1 MICWLVLL
9 GLSGVV
15 WTAETTN
22 DYRQPYKF
30 VKPLTDLGDIY
41 QRAERKTPISS
52 KRTSAKVEK
61 RLGFSSRMDEKRPSR
76 PSRMEDEKRPSRPAR
91 MEDDNKAMST
101 DNSEV
106 APMAS
111 AMKAP
116 PPKAESMPEPEAL
129 KSRSR
134 KKIMS
139 KEVKKEKSE
148 EDSSMAN
155 HRIEDEDKEEKLEAE
170 SRGGPKAEPL
180 RQRQRYT
187 KPEPE
192 PKEEYEYYY
201 DDSYYYDDEEYE
213 EYENSY
219 PPQKSHN
226 SKPKYT
232 NHPIPS
238 SKYPNFPEGKPKAPT
253 QKYSEPPKQKQSKPP
268 THKYSQPP
276 TQKYSK
282 PQSSYSKPQ
291 SSKYSP
297 SSKYNKHSSRK
308 PSSSDSRSKPPS
320 KSSHKSSSH
329 NYDIDNTLNR
339 LNALKSS
346 HKKRQGTPYSFERY
360 NPDTKYNNEN
370 RYTKKEPERREP
382 ERQEPTE
389 RKFKPKARPP
399 PKSYAEEYSEYYDDY
414 EDYKDDPFYTQ
425 ESQYRSPPPQSRRR
439 AGGGGG
445 ANPLALL
452 LAPLAGIALLTAAAA
467 VAINPVLVSV
477 SFTGRRRKRR
487 DADELNQGLSPALEE
502 KINEMQVLEKFMASV
517 PDNLNYQQQVLSM
530 YLSCSGYT
538 EMTNHCLDRTVCE
551 YGNAKSSVSQEERD
565 VISIVLYNI
574 MANQFVED
582 GFKDRLRLA
591 ARQGRDEQSCQMF
604 ECTAL
609 HGQFNKNELE

>member
-9 GLSGVV
+9 GGLSGVV

-41 QRAERKTPISS
+41 QRSERKTPISL
-52 KRTSAKVEK
+52 KRTSPIVEK

-76 PSRMEDEKRPSRPAR
+76 MDEKRPIR
-91 MEDDNKAMST
+91 MEEDNKAMST
-101 DNSEV
+101 DVSEV

-116 PPKAESMPEPEAL
+116 PPLAESMPKAEAL

-134 KKIMS
+134 KKMTS
-139 KEVKKEKSE
+139 KDKKEKSE

-155 HRIEDEDKEEKLEAE
+155 HRIEGEDKEEKLEAE

-192 PKEEYEYYY
+192 PEEEYEYYY

-213 EYENSY
+213 EYSSDAY
-219 PPQKSHN
+219 PPKYT

-232 NHPIPS
+232 SHSSPS
-238 SKYPNFPEGKPKAPT
+238 SKYPNFPDGKMKAPT
-253 QKYSEPPKQKQSKPP
+253 QKYSEPPMQKHSKPPTHKYSEPPMQKHSKPP

-282 PQSSYSKPQ
+282 PP

-297 SSKYNKHSSRK
+297 SSKYNKNSSRK
-308 PSSSDSRSKPPS
+308 PSSSDYRPKPSS

-329 NYDIDNTLNR
+329 NYDIDNTLQR

-346 HKKRQGTPYSFERY
+346 HKKRKGTPYSFERY

-382 ERQEPTE
+382 TE
-389 RKFKPKARPP
+389 RKFKPKPAPP
-399 PKSYAEEYSEYYDDY
+399 PKSYSDEYSEYYDDY
-414 EDYKDDPFYTQ
+414 EDYKEDPFYTQ
-425 ESQYRSPPPQSRRR
+425 ESQYRSPRPIQSRGG
-439 AGGGGG
+439 GGGGG

-551 YGNAKSSVSQEERD
+551 YGNAKSEVSQEERD

-574 MANQFVED
+574 MANQFVD
-582 GFKDRLRLA
+582 DAFKDRLRLA
-591 ARQGRDEQSCQMF
+591 ARQGRDSQTCQMF
-604 ECTAL
+604 ECSAL

>member
-1 MICWLVLL
+1 MICWLVIL

-15 WTAETTN
+15 WSAETTN

-41 QRAERKTPISS
+41 QRRSERKTPI
-52 KRTSAKVEK
+52 VEK
-61 RLGFSSRMDEKRPSR
+61 RLGFSSRMDGENKG
-76 PSRMEDEKRPSRPAR
+76 MEI
-91 MEDDNKAMST
+91 
-101 DNSEV
+101 SEV
-106 APMAS
+106 TPMAS
-111 AMKAP
+111 ALKAP
-116 PPKAESMPEPEAL
+116 PPPQPESMPKAEAL

-134 KKIMS
+134 KKTGN
-139 KEVKKEKSE
+139 KEIKDEKSDE
-148 EDSSMAN
+148 ETENSIAN
-155 HRIEDEDKEEKLEAE
+155 HRIEDEDKDKDEKAQAE

-192 PKEEYEYYY
+192 EEYEYYY
-201 DDSYYYDDEEYE
+201 DDSYYYDEEYE
-213 EYENSY
+213 DYPTDAY
-219 PPQKSHN
+219 PPKYST
-226 SKPKYT
+226 KPKYT
-232 NHPIPS
+232 SHSSPS
-238 SKYPNFPEGKPKAPT
+238 SKYPNFPEGKQKAPT
-253 QKYSEPPKQKQSKPP
+253 QKLSEPPTQKYSKPP

-276 TQKYSK
+276 TQKYSQRPTQK
-282 PQSSYSKPQ
+282 YSKDP
-291 SSKYSP
+291 SP
-297 SSKYNKHSSRK
+297 KYNKNSSRK
-308 PSSSDSRSKPPS
+308 PSSSDMRSKPSS

-329 NYDIDNTLNR
+329 NYDIENTLNR

-346 HKKRQGTPYSFERY
+346 HKKRKGTPYSFERY

-370 RYTKKEPERREP
+370 RYIKKEPERREP
-382 ERQEPTE
+382 IE
-389 RKFKPKARPP
+389 RKFKPKPAAP

-425 ESQYRSPPPQSRRR
+425 EAQFRRPVQRSGG
-439 AGGGGG
+439 GGGGG

-477 SFTGRRRKRR
+477 SFTGRRRRR
-487 DADELNQGLSPALEE
+487 READELNQGLSPALEE
-502 KINEMQVLEKFMASV
+502 KINEMQVLEQFMASV

-538 EMTNHCLDRTVCE
+538 EVANRCLDRTVCE
-551 YGNAKSSVSQEERD
+551 YGNANSSVSQEERD

-582 GFKDRLRLA
+582 EFKDRLRLA
-591 ARQGRDEQSCQMF
+591 ARQGRDSETCEMF

-609 HGQFNKNELE
+609 HGQFDINELE

>member
-1 MICWLVLL
+1 MIVWLVLL

-52 KRTSAKVEK
+52 KRTSAVVEK

-76 PSRMEDEKRPSRPAR
+76 KEE
-91 MEDDNKAMST
+91 DNKAMST
-101 DNSEV
+101 DISEV

-116 PPKAESMPEPEAL
+116 PPLAESMPKAEAL

-134 KKIMS
+134 KKMI

-155 HRIEDEDKEEKLEAE
+155 HRIEEEDKEEKLDAEA
-170 SRGGPKAEPL
+170 RGGPKAEPL

-192 PKEEYEYYY
+192 PEEEYEYYY

-213 EYENSY
+213 EYAADAY
-219 PPQKSHN
+219 PPKYT
-226 SKPKYT
+226 SKPKQYPS
-232 NHPIPS
+232 HSSPS
-238 SKYPNFPEGKPKAPT
+238 SKYPNFPEGKLKAPT
-253 QKYSEPPKQKQSKPP
+253 QSSKYAPEPPRQKQS
-268 THKYSQPP
+268 KYSQPP

-282 PQSSYSKPQ
+282 PH
-291 SSKYSP
+291 SSKYAP

-329 NYDIDNTLNR
+329 NYDIENTLNR
-339 LNALKSS
+339 LNELKSA
-346 HKKRQGTPYSFERY
+346 HKKRQGTPYNFERY
-360 NPDTKYNNEN
+360 NPDTKYNNKN

-382 ERQEPTE
+382 IE
-389 RKFKPKARPP
+389 RKYKPKPAPP
-399 PKSYAEEYSEYYDDY
+399 PKSYAEEYSEYYDDDY
-414 EDYKDDPFYTQ
+414 AEYKDDPFYTQ
-425 ESQYRSPPPQSRRR
+425 ESQYRSPRPIQSRGG
-439 AGGGGG
+439 GGGGG

-538 EMTNHCLDRTVCE
+538 EMSNHCLDRTVCE

-591 ARQGRDEQSCQMF
+591 ARQGRDSQTCEMF

-609 HGQFNKNELE
+609 HGQFEKNKIE